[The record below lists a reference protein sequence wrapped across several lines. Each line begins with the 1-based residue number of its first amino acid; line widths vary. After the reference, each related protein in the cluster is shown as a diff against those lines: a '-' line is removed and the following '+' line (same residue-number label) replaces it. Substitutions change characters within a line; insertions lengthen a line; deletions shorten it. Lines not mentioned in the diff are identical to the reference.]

1 MAKDFIKFCQNLEY
15 YLSCEI
21 KPVTQDEYDYP
32 VASIDDIL
40 LYCMHFNSFD
50 EVKEKWERRKKRVN
64 YDNLFFIMS
73 ERDGCDESTILDF
86 DNLPYE
92 NKVIFVHKPMPNI
105 KSAYYIP
112 NTETPENGVNCVVPL
127 TNTVPGE
134 DKRYIDNFD
143 YISFLNGNLKK

>member
-1 MAKDFIKFCQNLEY
+1 M
-15 YLSCEI
+15 
-21 KPVTQDEYDYP
+21 
-32 VASIDDIL
+32 
-40 LYCMHFNSFD
+40 
-50 EVKEKWERRKKRVN
+50 N

-112 NTETPENGVNCVVPL
+112 NTETHENGVNCVVPL